1 MARFTGCWLPHGTA
15 CQAVNLFWRSTSKWA
30 SFLFGNIWGAVDKHH
45 GPSNMANLH
54 LGWFTKKAPHKSPPK
69 SVFPEFHERFWDLWG
84 AFSGWTNPS
93 GKLAQQHLCRCMRHK
108 KVKNVQCQICVQ
120 TNCRTKLT
128 FLKDCNSR
136 SWELLCASHIH
147 AVYFI
152 FTTCTN
158 NKNNIN
164 LSYIM
169 ISYGDS
175 KYLQHISTIK
185 TQYNILWYHMMT
197 HNIYNIYQQ

>member
-1 MARFTGCWLPHGTA
+1 MVLHAKLLIFSEGQPPSGPASYLGTFGVQSINIMDPA
-15 CQAVNLFWRSTSKWA
+15 TWQISTWVGS
-30 SFLFGNIWGAVDKHH
+30 
-45 GPSNMANLH
+45 P
-54 LGWFTKKAPHKSPPK
+54 KKPPHKSPQK

-93 GKLAQQHLCRCMRHK
+93 GKLAQQHLCWCMRHK

-185 TQYNILWYHMMT
+185 TQYNIL
-197 HNIYNIYQQ
+197 